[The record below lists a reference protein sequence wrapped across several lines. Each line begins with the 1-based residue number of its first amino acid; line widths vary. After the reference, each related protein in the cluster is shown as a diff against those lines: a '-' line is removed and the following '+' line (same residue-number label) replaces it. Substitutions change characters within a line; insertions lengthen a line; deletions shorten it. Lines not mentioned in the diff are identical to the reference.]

1 MSNATTDSQMPCGV
15 TRYNCDVF
23 PKADFIVTWGVN
35 DGDSMGAL
43 ATCAEGDIYTL
54 CSDAVARSL
63 TLDLGS
69 PMTLVQEDAGHAPA
83 LPAGAEVRPEG
94 RIRLMANDGEIV
106 ELVALSIAGQDFLL
120 PLNPIRAGVGY
131 ALIEVKTDDPALLLA
146 QTVQGCFGTGT
157 RITLADGQLVPIED
171 LTPGM
176 KVLTRDHGA
185 QPLRWVGQVSL
196 RGHGQS
202 APVIFP
208 AGVLGNLAPLTL
220 APRQRIF
227 LYQRGDNKLGQRAEV
242 LIQAQFL
249 AGSGGIEQRETG
261 FVTYHALAFDSHQI
275 IYAEGVPM
283 ESLLV
288 SRATLTQLPPALQ
301 SDLERRFPNLDQH
314 AHFAQNLPRSAV
326 TAATRAR
333 LLQR

>member
-1 MSNATTDSQMPCGV
+1 MNTV
-15 TRYNCDVF
+15 TSVSDRPRGGTLYQCDVF
-23 PKADFIVTWGVN
+23 PRADFIATWGVN

-69 PMTLVQEDAGHAPA
+69 PMTLVQQDTGSAPA
-83 LPAGAEVRPEG
+83 LPAGAEIRPEG

-106 ELVALSIAGQDFLL
+106 ELVALGIAGQDFLL
-120 PLNPIRAGVGY
+120 PLNPVRAGVGY
-131 ALIEVKTDDPALLLA
+131 ALIEVKTDDAALHLA
-146 QTVQGCFGTGT
+146 QTVQGCFGPGT
-157 RITLADGQLVPIED
+157 RITLADGQLVLIEE
-171 LTPGM
+171 LAPGM
-176 KVLTRDHGA
+176 QVLTRDHGA
-185 QPLRWVGQVSL
+185 QPLRWVGQVSM

-208 AGVLGNLAPLTL
+208 AGVLGNLAALTL

-261 FVTYHALAFDSHQI
+261 FVTYHALAFDTHQI

-288 SRATLTQLPPALQ
+288 SRATMTQLPPALQ

-314 AHFAQNLPRSAV
+314 AHFAQNLPRSMV
-326 TAATRAR
+326 TAATRAK

>member
-1 MSNATTDSQMPCGV
+1 MTL
-15 TRYNCDVF
+15 YHCDVF
-23 PKADFIVTWGVN
+23 PRADFIATWGVN
-35 DGDSMGAL
+35 DGDSMGSL

-54 CSDAVARSL
+54 CSDGVARSL
-63 TLDLGS
+63 TLDLGD
-69 PMTLVQEDAGHAPA
+69 PITLVQDDPGISPA
-83 LPAGAEVRPEG
+83 LPSGGVVRPEG
-94 RIRLMANDGEIV
+94 RILLMANDGEIV
-106 ELVALSIAGQDFLL
+106 ELVALSIAGHGFLL
-120 PLNPIRAGVGY
+120 PLNPIRAGLGY
-131 ALIEVKTDDPALLLA
+131 ALIEVKTEGAALLLA
-146 QTVQGCFGTGT
+146 QTVLGCFGTGT

-171 LTPGM
+171 LTPGV

-249 AGSGGIEQRETG
+249 VGSGGIEQRETG
-261 FVTYHALAFDSHQI
+261 FVTYHALAFDTHQI

-288 SRATLTQLPPALQ
+288 SRATMTQLPAALQ
-301 SDLERRFPNLDQH
+301 SDLERRFPDLDQH
-314 AHFAQNLPRSAV
+314 AHFAQNLPRSIM